1 MYSNTNKFTMFC
13 AFYLE
18 KKWIAFVYTWHIL
31 FIRGWWDCSE
41 LQEEIT
47 DGYKQRKGIS
57 DLSIYNKTI
66 VITTTIGDYI
76 TP

>member
-1 MYSNTNKFTMFC
+1 MYSYTNKFTMFC
-13 AFYLE
+13 AFYIE
-18 KKWIAFVYTWHIL
+18 KMNCICLHLTYI

-57 DLSIYNKTI
+57 ELSIYNNTI
-66 VITTTIGDYI
+66 VITTTVGDYI